1 MTTALHSPPKRR
13 TAPLQEASLLN
24 GPMLLFRSI
33 RGLGSHRS
41 LMWLACVPIALVGLG
56 LFNLSAHAAEMP
68 ELSAAFLA
76 NNLWLLV
83 ATILVIFMNAGF
95 AMVEAGM
102 CRQKNAVNILAKNL
116 FVFALAVTAYWFVGY
131 SLMYGDA
138 IAAGWLYFNGLFFD
152 PAVTPELIGEAG
164 LVPTVDFLFQ
174 AAFAGTAATIV
185 SGLVAERVKFGEFVV
200 FSLVLTAFIYP
211 VAGSWQW
218 NGGWLSEMGFVD
230 FAGSSIVHSV
240 GAWAGLVGAM
250 LLGPRIGK
258 FVNGKAQAMPGHN
271 MAIATLGAL
280 VLWIG
285 WYGFNPGSQL
295 AMDQWVP
302 YVAVTTTLAAAG
314 GAIGATVISTMT
326 SGKPDLT
333 MIINGILAGLVS
345 VTAGCGNLTMAGAW
359 LAGLV
364 GGVIVVFSVS
374 ALDSFGIDD
383 PVGAFSV
390 HGVCGIWG
398 TLVVGLWG
406 FDIQGDG
413 SALGLFVGGGFTQLW
428 VQFVGCAAYAIW
440 TVVTCWIAWKVIGGF
455 FGGIRVSEQEEIAG
469 LDIGEHGMEA
479 YPDFAS
485 AGN

>member
-1 MTTALHSPPKRR
+1 MTTALQTPQRR
-13 TAPLQEASLLN
+13 SRSKLQDASLVN
-24 GPMLLFRSI
+24 GPMLLLRSI
-33 RGLGSHRS
+33 RGFSSNRS
-41 LMWLACVPIALVGLG
+41 MLWLATVPLALFGLG
-56 LFNLSAHAAEMP
+56 IFNLSAHAADLP
-68 ELSAAFLA
+68 ELNAAFLA
-76 NNLWLLV
+76 NNLWLLI

-102 CRQKNAVNILAKNL
+102 CRSKNAVNILAKNL
-116 FVFALAVTAYWFVGY
+116 FVFALAVTSYWFIGY
-131 SLMYGDA
+131 SLMYGGSVAD
-138 IAAGWLYFNGLFFD
+138 GWLYFGGLFFD
-152 PAVTPELIGEAG
+152 PTVTADMVTDAG

-174 AAFAGTAATIV
+174 SAFAGTAATIV

-200 FSLVLTAFIYP
+200 FAVVLTAFIYP
-211 VAGSWQW
+211 IAGSWKW
-218 NGGWLSEMGFVD
+218 NGGWLDSLGFVD

-258 FVNGKAQAMPGHN
+258 YSDGKPQAMPGHN

-302 YVAVTTTLAAAG
+302 YVAVTTTLAAAA
-314 GAIGATVISTMT
+314 GAIGATIVSTLT

-345 VTAGCGNLTMAGAW
+345 ITAGCGDMTLAGAW
-359 LAGLV
+359 FAGLV
-364 GGVIVVFSVS
+364 GGIIVVVSVA
-374 ALDSFGIDD
+374 ALDAAEIDD

-390 HGVCGIWG
+390 HGVCGVWG
-398 TLVVGLWG
+398 TVVIGLWG
-406 FDIQGDG
+406 TAVQGDG
-413 SALGLFVGGGFTQLW
+413 AGMGLFNGGGITLLLVQALGA
-428 VQFVGCAAYAIW
+428 AAYAIW
-440 TVVTCWIAWKVIGGF
+440 TLVTCWIAWSVIGGL
-455 FGGIRVSEQEEIAG
+455 FGGIRVSEEEETQG

-485 AGN
+485 AK

>member
-1 MTTALHSPPKRR
+1 MTTALQTPQRR
-13 TAPLQEASLLN
+13 SRSKLQDSSLVN
-24 GPMLLFRSI
+24 GPMLLLRSI
-33 RGLGSHRS
+33 RGFSSNRS
-41 LMWLACVPIALVGLG
+41 MLWLATVPLALFGLG
-56 LFNLSAHAAEMP
+56 IFNLSAHAADLP
-68 ELSAAFLA
+68 ELNAAFLA
-76 NNLWLLV
+76 NNLWLLI

-102 CRQKNAVNILAKNL
+102 CRSKNAVNILAKNL
-116 FVFALAVTAYWFVGY
+116 FVFALAVTSYWFIGY
-131 SLMYGDA
+131 SLMYGGSVAD
-138 IAAGWLYFNGLFFD
+138 GWLYFGGLFFD
-152 PAVTPELIGEAG
+152 PTVTADMVTDAG

-174 AAFAGTAATIV
+174 SAFAGTAATIV

-200 FSLVLTAFIYP
+200 FAVVLTAFIYP
-211 VAGSWQW
+211 IAGSWKW
-218 NGGWLSEMGFVD
+218 NGGWLDSLGFVD

-258 FVNGKAQAMPGHN
+258 YSDGKPQAMPGHN

-302 YVAVTTTLAAAG
+302 YVAVTTTLAAAA
-314 GAIGATVISTMT
+314 GAIGATIVSTLT

-345 VTAGCGNLTMAGAW
+345 ITAGCGDMTLAGAW
-359 LAGLV
+359 FAGLV
-364 GGVIVVFSVS
+364 GGIIVVFSVA
-374 ALDSFGIDD
+374 ALDAAEIDD

-390 HGVCGIWG
+390 HGVCGVWG
-398 TLVVGLWG
+398 TVVIGLWG
-406 FDIQGDG
+406 TAVQGDG
-413 SALGLFVGGGFTQLW
+413 AGMGLFNGGGITLLLVQALGA
-428 VQFVGCAAYAIW
+428 AAYAIW
-440 TVVTCWIAWKVIGGF
+440 TLVTCWIAWSVIGGL
-455 FGGIRVSEQEEIAG
+455 FGGIRVSEEEETQG

-485 AGN
+485 AK

>member
-1 MTTALHSPPKRR
+1 MTTALQTPQRR
-13 TAPLQEASLLN
+13 SRSKLQDASLVN
-24 GPMLLFRSI
+24 GPMLLLRSI
-33 RGLGSHRS
+33 RGFSSNRS
-41 LMWLACVPIALVGLG
+41 MLWLATVPLALFGLG
-56 LFNLSAHAAEMP
+56 IFNLSAHAADLP
-68 ELSAAFLA
+68 ELNAAFLA
-76 NNLWLLV
+76 NNLWLLI

-102 CRQKNAVNILAKNL
+102 CRSKNAVNILAKNL
-116 FVFALAVTAYWFVGY
+116 FVFALAVTSYWFIGY
-131 SLMYGDA
+131 SLMYGGSVAD
-138 IAAGWLYFNGLFFD
+138 GWLYFGGLFFD
-152 PAVTPELIGEAG
+152 PTVTADMVTDAG

-174 AAFAGTAATIV
+174 SAFAGTAATIV

-200 FSLVLTAFIYP
+200 FAVVLTAFIYP
-211 VAGSWQW
+211 IAGSWKW
-218 NGGWLSEMGFVD
+218 NGGWLDSLGFVD

-258 FVNGKAQAMPGHN
+258 YSDGKPQAMPGHN

-302 YVAVTTTLAAAG
+302 YVAVTTTLAAAA
-314 GAIGATVISTMT
+314 GAIGATIVSTLT

-345 VTAGCGNLTMAGAW
+345 ITAGCGDMTLAGAW
-359 LAGLV
+359 FAGLV
-364 GGVIVVFSVS
+364 GGIIVVFSVA
-374 ALDSFGIDD
+374 ALDAAEIDD

-390 HGVCGIWG
+390 HGVCGVWG
-398 TLVVGLWG
+398 TVVIGLWG
-406 FDIQGDG
+406 TAVQGDG
-413 SALGLFVGGGFTQLW
+413 AGMGLFNGGGITLLLVQALGA
-428 VQFVGCAAYAIW
+428 AAYAIW
-440 TVVTCWIAWKVIGGF
+440 TLVTCWIAWSVIGGL
-455 FGGIRVSEQEEIAG
+455 FGGIRVSEEEETQG
-469 LDIGEHGMEA
+469 LDIGEHGMDA

-485 AGN
+485 AI